1 MAKKVDNASSQGNQ
15 YFNSLMQNRPAVPL
29 ETPAETKPADLKPV
43 PAATPAASVKEE
55 PAPKKREIKTR
66 CSFALYPSEMK
77 DLKHIA
83 YMTRIPVSNII
94 REYVVNYIR
103 LHKADL
109 EAFDKLSED
118 EKMRVDDTKLW

>member
-1 MAKKVDNASSQGNQ
+1 MAKKIDNASAQGNQ
-15 YFNSLMQNRPAVPL
+15 YFSTLMQNRPAAPL
-29 ETPAETKPADLKPV
+29 DTPAEPQPEVKKPAAA
-43 PAATPAASVKEE
+43 PAAAVAKEE

-66 CSFALYPSEMK
+66 CSFALFPSELK

-94 REYVVNYIR
+94 REYVVKYIS
-103 LHKADL
+103 LHKDDL

>member
-1 MAKKVDNASSQGNQ
+1 MAKKIDNASAQGNQ
-15 YFNSLMQNRPAVPL
+15 YFSTLMQNRPAVPL
-29 ETPAETKPADLKPV
+29 ETPAEPQPEVKKTAAA
-43 PAATPAASVKEE
+43 PAAAVAKEE

-66 CSFALYPSEMK
+66 CSFALFPSELK

-94 REYVVNYIR
+94 REYVVKYIS
-103 LHKADL
+103 LHKDDL

>member
-1 MAKKVDNASSQGNQ
+1 MAKKIDNASAQGNQ
-15 YFNSLMQNRPAVPL
+15 YFSTLMQNRPAVPL
-29 ETPAETKPADLKPV
+29 DAPAEPQPEVKKPAAAPV
-43 PAATPAASVKEE
+43 AAVAKEE

-66 CSFALYPSEMK
+66 CSFALFPSELK

-94 REYVVNYIR
+94 REYVVKYIS
-103 LHKADL
+103 LHKDDL